1 MEEWKIAMIGD
12 VGVGKISFAFQAIN
26 GCFCDVLFPLKFR
39 TDLIRVSQE
48 IDSTLDETYCS
59 QFVVD
64 DRRCTVEL
72 LLPYPTELDAGW
84 ANRLTYTAQAWVL
97 VYSITSRATFDH
109 LIALSPQVATQ
120 AKLEGGP
127 VLVVLGNKC
136 DLHEA
141 RREVPK
147 KEGEELA
154 RWFGCHFCETSAK
167 TGQNV
172 GLQAPMRRR
181 PSAPHATIIDS
192 ASPVSIPSA
201 ALTPCA
207 PGTPPPEIRT
217 TSVGT
222 GTPLCRLLSAENV
235 KTMPIMHGLGCLKLS
250 RDHGGDGRGG
260 GVEPGRG
267 W

>member
-12 VGVGKISFAFQAIN
+12 VGVGKISFAFQAVN
-26 GCFCDVLFPLKFR
+26 GCFC
-39 TDLIRVSQE
+39 DLIRVSQE
-48 IDSTLDETYCS
+48 IDPTLDEIYRS

-72 LLPYPTELDAGW
+72 LLPYPPGW
-84 ANRLTYTAQAWVL
+84 VNRFIYTTQAWAL
-97 VYSITSRATFDH
+97 VYSITSRASFDH
-109 LIALSPQVATQ
+109 LIALSAQVVAQ

-154 RWFGCHFCETSAK
+154 KWFGCQFCETSAK

-172 GLQAPMRRR
+172 GRVIADLVRRLR
-181 PSAPHATIIDS
+181 QPRLAISGVD
-192 ASPVSIPSA
+192 
-201 ALTPCA
+201 
-207 PGTPPPEIRT
+207 
-217 TSVGT
+217 T
-222 GTPLCRLLSAENV
+222 GPQKREERRK
-235 KTMPIMHGLGCLKLS
+235 KTCVIL
-250 RDHGGDGRGG
+250 
-260 GVEPGRG
+260 
-267 W
+267 

>member
-12 VGVGKISFAFQAIN
+12 VGVGKISFAFQAVN
-26 GCFCDVLFPLKFR
+26 GCFCD
-39 TDLIRVSQE
+39 E
-48 IDSTLDETYCS
+48 INPTLDEIYRS

-84 ANRLTYTAQAWVL
+84 ANRLTYTAQAWAL
-97 VYSITSRATFDH
+97 VYSITSGASFDH
-109 LIALSPQVATQ
+109 LIALSPQVATH

-141 RREVPK
+141 LREVPK
-147 KEGEELA
+147 KKGEELA

-172 GLQAPMRRR
+172 GRVIADLVRRLR
-181 PSAPHATIIDS
+181 QPGLAISGVDS
-192 ASPVSIPSA
+192 GPQKR
-201 ALTPCA
+201 
-207 PGTPPPEIRT
+207 EER
-217 TSVGT
+217 
-222 GTPLCRLLSAENV
+222 RK
-235 KTMPIMHGLGCLKLS
+235 KTCVIL
-250 RDHGGDGRGG
+250 
-260 GVEPGRG
+260 
-267 W
+267 